1 METITSRTNPLITR
15 IRKLTADRR
24 LRRQEG
30 VMVCEGPKMLAE
42 ALRWGARLE
51 TVVWQAGTQTHLALP
66 AGVRQVAVPG
76 DLLRS
81 VAPTQ
86 TPQQVLFLCALPDY
100 ALPETLAG
108 RRYLVLDGLQDPG
121 NVGTL
126 WRTADAFGADGLIL
140 LPGCADPWNPKTL
153 RATMGAC
160 FRLPVWE
167 GELTELLPRL
177 KQAGLPLYATALR
190 EDTVDVREIALD
202 RAAVVIGS
210 EGRGVSREVL
220 AASERTVKI
229 PMTDRC
235 ESLNAAAAGAVLLWQ
250 MGFGGAGD

>member
-1 METITSRTNPLITR
+1 METITSRTNALITR
-15 IRKLTADRR
+15 IRKLTADRKF
-24 LRRQEG
+24 RRKEG

-42 ALRWGARLE
+42 ALAWGAAIE
-51 TVVWQAGTQTHLALP
+51 TVLWQEGAQGDPSLAP
-66 AGVRQVAVPG
+66 SVRQAAVPA

-86 TPQQVLFLCALPDY
+86 TPQQVLFLCALP
-100 ALPETLAG
+100 AHTLPEALSGT
-108 RRYLVLDGLQDPG
+108 RYLVLDGLQDPG

-167 GELTELLPRL
+167 GTLEELTGRL
-177 KQAGLPLYATALR
+177 ARSGAPLYATALR
-190 EDTVDVREIALD
+190 DDTEDIRAVPLEG
-202 RAAVVIGS
+202 AAVVIGS
-210 EGRGVSREVL
+210 EGRGVSQPVL
-220 AASERTVKI
+220 DACRATLKI
-229 PMTDRC
+229 PMRDRC
-235 ESLNAAAAGAVLLWQ
+235 ESLNAAVAASVVLWE
-250 MGFGGAGD
+250 GWR